1 MFNCNN
7 ARDEISR
14 ILKLNKKMKKKL
26 NFLMDRSIKV
36 YIKRDL
42 AEDIEHTI
50 FEGILSFLNFQK
62 VVISNY
68 DYFTERVL
76 INKRAVQIEKSPLL
90 KVIIMEFNRIRIA
103 SNPNQLKFLIENIIS
118 LKYGLMSRK
127 RRDILKVYIDLQEE
141 YIEDSINSF
150 GIYDPDSEVD
160 VEMKCFVNKYF
171 ESLNEDEKLIFNKY
185 FYEDIGYSEMIVN
198 NFVKNEY
205 VLKNF
210 IKKTKNYFY
219 EQLVG

>member
-7 ARDEISR
+7 AREEISR
-14 ILKLNKKMKKKL
+14 LLKLNKKMKKKL
-26 NFLMDRSIKV
+26 NFSIDRAIKD

-50 FEGILSFLNFQK
+50 FEGILSFLNSQR
-62 VVISNY
+62 VEIDNC
-68 DYFTERVL
+68 DYFTKNIL
-76 INKRAVQIEKSPLL
+76 INKRTVKIENIQLI
-90 KVIIMEFNRIRIA
+90 KVITHEFNRIRIA
-103 SNPNQLKFLIENIIS
+103 TNPNQLKFLIENKVS

-127 RRDILKVYIDLQEE
+127 RRDILKNYTDIQEE
-141 YIEDSINSF
+141 YLEDSINDL